1 MILNLINKD
10 QEFFDFIDKVN
21 NNLKELEIIL
31 TCDNDL
37 KEEDKKIKNDLIEKI
52 KIYCK
57 EKINPS
63 INVYQYDM
71 NEICNNFIKYIYY
84 LNEN

>member
-1 MILNLINKD
+1 M
-10 QEFFDFIDKVN
+10 
-21 NNLKELEIIL
+21 KELEIIL

>member
-1 MILNLINKD
+1 M
-10 QEFFDFIDKVN
+10 
-21 NNLKELEIIL
+21 KELKIIL